1 MDDDCESAIKFSTSP
16 VTSSAVKS
24 YRVMRLD
31 RQVVQLIDITSI
43 AQCDVTSSRDALVL
57 ACGATWTSAAEH
69 AHTSVRC
76 DVSDDAL
83 ELFDCV
89 VQ

>member
-1 MDDDCESAIKFSTSP
+1 MVRF
-16 VTSSAVKS
+16 
-24 YRVMRLD
+24 D

-43 AQCDVTSSRDALVL
+43 AQCDVTSFRDALVL
-57 ACGATWTSAAEH
+57 VFGATWPSPAEH
-69 AHTSVRC
+69 AHTRVRC

>member
-1 MDDDCESAIKFSTSP
+1 MDHDCESAIKFSTSA
-16 VTSSAVKS
+16 VRAVKS

-31 RQVVQLIDITSI
+31 GQVVQLIDVTSI
-43 AQCDVTSSRDALVL
+43 TQCDVTSFRDVLVL
-57 ACGATWTSAAEH
+57 VCTATWTSPAEH
-69 AHTSVRC
+69 ANTGVRC